1 MAAKSKATPADDQ
14 STSFNQTRRTAK
26 VVDSGAPASED
37 NQAPALVKPV
47 RKTQP
52 RATKTT
58 TVGASESEHEPVV
71 KKRTTR
77 KGRAGAVSTDDES
90 VGTTGTSTGKRGT
103 RAKLIAVNV
112 EEGIEEDP
120 LDSINPLDEHSVPA
134 TKGRR
139 GPRSRTTTAEAVREE
154 GASREAAKSGTGKKT
169 SSARKSSK
177 APSKSAVAPATPT
190 LEVSEDGVDKENT
203 PSVEDEE
210 PVKAKKVHREK
221 APNTSLAEEMD
232 VHVDVPLP
240 IMKPRATRTTRAR
253 K

>member
-1 MAAKSKATPADDQ
+1 
-14 STSFNQTRRTAK
+14 

-37 NQAPALVKPV
+37 GQASLALVKPV

-71 KKRTTR
+71 KKTTR
-77 KGRAGAVSTDDES
+77 KGRAGAMSTDDES
-90 VGTTGTSTGKRGT
+90 VGTTSTGTGKRRT
-103 RAKLIAVNV
+103 RAKLVTV
-112 EEGIEEDP
+112 DVDEGIEEDP
-120 LDSINPLDEHSVPA
+120 LDPIETLDEPPVPA

-139 GPRSRTTTAEAVREE
+139 GPRSRTTTAEAIKEE
-154 GASREAAKSGTGKKT
+154 EASREEAAKSGTSKKT

-177 APSKSAVAPATPT
+177 ASSKSAVAPATLT
-190 LEVSEDGVDKENT
+190 LAVSEDGVDKENT

-210 PVKAKKVHREK
+210 PVKAKKVPREK
-221 APNTSLAEEMD
+221 ASNTSPAVEMD
-232 VHVDVPLP
+232 VHVEVPLP
-240 IMKPRATRTTRAR
+240 ITKPRATRTTRAR